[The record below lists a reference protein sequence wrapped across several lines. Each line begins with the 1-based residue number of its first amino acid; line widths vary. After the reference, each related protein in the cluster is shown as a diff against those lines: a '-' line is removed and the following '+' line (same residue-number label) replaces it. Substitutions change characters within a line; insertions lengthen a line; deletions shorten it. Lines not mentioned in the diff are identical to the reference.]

1 MALTTPF
8 DPQEQASRIRAQI
21 KARPD
26 LISAEHRT
34 LALRAALAET
44 SDTSEGVAVLQALV
58 LQMDE
63 EQAQL
68 EQSVGRMSVLV
79 ANKEALIGKL
89 IQAVKDLKTLKFGKR
104 SEKMSPDQLALAL
117 EDVVVT
123 ADALQAQIDRI
134 DAEAAVISGSSTPDQ
149 EKAARKRREPGGA
162 SGLPAAGSSGPRGD
176 HPAAEPGLSL
186 LQRRSSPDRRDVVGS
201 PGRHPGAVL
210 HPPHD
215 PP

>member
-1 MALTTPF
+1 MTLTTPF
-8 DPQEQASRIRAQI
+8 DPQEQAARIRAQI

-68 EQSVGRMSVLV
+68 EESVGRMSVLV
-79 ANKEALIGKL
+79 GNKEALIGKL

-117 EDVVVT
+117 ELEDVVV
-123 ADALQAQIDRI
+123 R
-134 DAEAAVISGSSTPDQ
+134 
-149 EKAARKRREPGGA
+149 A
-162 SGLPAAGSSGPRGD
+162 S
-176 HPAAEPGLSL
+176 
-186 LQRRSSPDRRDVVGS
+186 
-201 PGRHPGAVL
+201 
-210 HPPHD
+210 
-215 PP
+215 